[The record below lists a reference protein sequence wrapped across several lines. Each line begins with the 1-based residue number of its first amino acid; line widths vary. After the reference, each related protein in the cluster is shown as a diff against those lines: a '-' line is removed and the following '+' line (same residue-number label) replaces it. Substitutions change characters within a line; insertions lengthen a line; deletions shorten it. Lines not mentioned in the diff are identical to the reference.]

1 MKNLILLVVLIVVY
15 MSTEPAKAEQID
27 ACGRTLTIATKEI
40 SKRIVCAN
48 PDYEGRGYAVIQT
61 LTKEGSEIEFLNIT
75 TEEFLSKYKK
85 HNNKE
90 M

>member
-1 MKNLILLVVLIVVY
+1 MKNFTILIVLIVIY
-15 MSTEPAKAEQID
+15 MSTEPAKAEQVD
-27 ACGRTLTIATKEI
+27 ACGRTLTIATKEN

-75 TEEFLSKYKK
+75 TEEFLGKYKK
-85 HNNKE
+85 HIN
-90 M
+90 